1 MTREQWLL
9 KLAEGLEKTVFSDAA
24 AELPKYRVTCGFPSK
39 RGLAAKKRTIGQ
51 CWSPKASNDDTT
63 EIIISITQDE
73 PMTVAGVLAHEMV
86 HAAVGTEA
94 GHGPIF
100 RRLALAIGLTGKMTE
115 TTETEAFK
123 HRVQPILDEIGEYP
137 HAKLDASQRKKQS
150 TRMVKAACSDCG
162 YTVRLSRKWL
172 AEATPICPIHFSEM
186 SY

>member
-39 RGLAAKKRTIGQ
+39 GGLAAKKRTIGQ
-51 CWSPKASNDDTT
+51 CWSPKASNDHTT

-100 RRLALAIGLTGKMTE
+100 RRLALAIGLTGKMTAQRRPMRLNSACSRSLTKSANTRTRNWTPASVKSKARE
-115 TTETEAFK
+115 WSK
-123 HRVQPILDEIGEYP
+123 P
-137 HAKLDASQRKKQS
+137 HALTAAIPFAYRANGWRKLRRFARSIAPK
-150 TRMVKAACSDCG
+150 
-162 YTVRLSRKWL
+162 
-172 AEATPICPIHFSEM
+172 
-186 SY
+186 